1 MTYDCSLLSSTL
13 QTQVFTDINALK
25 AITEP
30 DKPFTRRA
38 FTEKYQEGRAYL
50 IAQLEPLGLKPFID
64 NAGNLRARLHG
75 KTEKTLYIGSHS
87 DTVPNGGI
95 LDGILGV
102 IAGVTIL
109 RYFVENN
116 LTPQYSLELIDFL
129 AEETSDWGISCIG
142 SRGLSGQLSAEHLA
156 LKHPKTGEILADAIQ
171 RMGGS
176 PATLSEY
183 QAISNP
189 LTSQTE
195 NYFLELHIEQGPVL
209 ERTEKQIG
217 IVTHIAGITRLKLTL
232 LGEANH
238 SGTTP
243 MSMRQDALV
252 KAAKVIIATD
262 KIAQQ
267 IAEQAQIE
275 GDSFVATCGYIE
287 NVPNAIN
294 VVPGKTVL
302 ILDIRTTNMKLLET
316 FQTSLKHS
324 LESFAGDYLEEVLS
338 QAEPVPMNSQLI
350 SLSENLAKITHI
362 STLKMASGAGHD
374 AAFMASIAK
383 TAMLFIPSIAGI
395 SHNPKE
401 ASYEKDILCG
411 IELLLQLTIKLAL
424 NEKKL

>member
-1 MTYDCSLLSSTL
+1 MYECIFLPSSLQQQALK
-13 QTQVFTDINALK
+13 DIESLK

-50 IAQLEPLGLKPFID
+50 IAQLKQLGLKPFID
-64 NAGNLRARLHG
+64 NAGNLRARLQG
-75 KTEKTLYIGSHS
+75 ETETTIYIGSHS

-102 IAGVTIL
+102 IAGLTIL
-109 RYFVENN
+109 RYFVEKKI
-116 LTPQYSLELIDFL
+116 TPNCSIELIDFL

-171 RMGGS
+171 RVGGDPDQLLKTPS
-176 PATLSEY
+176 ANLD
-183 QAISNP
+183 
-189 LTSQTE
+189 

-209 ERTEKQIG
+209 EKTHKKIG
-217 IVTHIAGITRLKLTL
+217 LVTHIVGIERLKIQFK
-232 LGEANH
+232 GISNH
-238 SGTTP
+238 AGTTP
-243 MSMRQDALV
+243 MNMRQDTLV
-252 KAAKVIIATD
+252 AAAKTIVAIHEITN
-262 KIAQQ
+262 QLS
-267 IAEQAQIE
+267 IE
-275 GDSFVATCGYIE
+275 ASMQEESFVATCGMIE
-287 NVPNAIN
+287 NHPNAMN
-294 VVPGKTVL
+294 VVPGSTTLMVDTRSTKPQFFTHFKTQLQAYLEQLHFPYHWEITTDTSPVL
-302 ILDIRTTNMKLLET
+302 MD
-316 FQTSLKHS
+316 TSL
-324 LESFAGDYLEEVLS
+324 LA
-338 QAEPVPMNSQLI
+338 
-350 SLSENLAKITHI
+350 LSETIAQSANIPY
-362 STLKMASGAGHD
+362 LKMASGAGHD

-401 ASYEKDILCG
+401 ASHEKDILCG

>member
-1 MTYDCSLLSSTL
+1 MTYDCNLLSPTL
-13 QTQVFTDINALK
+13 QTQVFTDIKALK

-38 FTEKYQEGRAYL
+38 FTKKYQEGRAYL
-50 IAQLEPLGLKPFID
+50 IAQLEQLRLKPFID
-64 NAGNLRARLHG
+64 NAGNLRARLQG
-75 KTEKTLYIGSHS
+75 TTEKTIYIGSHS

-142 SRGLSGQLSAEHLA
+142 SRGLSGQLSTEQLT
-156 LKHPKTGEILADAIQ
+156 LKHPKTGETLADAIQ
-171 RMGGS
+171 RIGGS
-176 PATLSEY
+176 PERLAEY
-183 QAISNP
+183 QAM
-189 LTSQTE
+189 TKHQTHPPE

-209 ERTEKQIG
+209 EQTEKQIG
-217 IVTHIAGITRLKLTL
+217 IVTHIVGITRLKLTL
-232 LGEANH
+232 VGESNH

-243 MSMRQDALV
+243 MNMRQDALV
-252 KAAKVIIATD
+252 KAAKVIIAAD

-267 IAEQAQIE
+267 IAEQAQTE

-294 VVPGKTVL
+294 VVSGKTVL
-302 ILDIRTTNMKLLET
+302 ILDIRTTNMKLLKT
-316 FQTSLKHS
+316 FQTLLKQS
-324 LESFAGDYLEEVLS
+324 LEPFARDYLEEVLS
-338 QAEPVPMNSQLI
+338 QTEPVPMNSQLI
-350 SLSENLAKITHI
+350 SLSENLAQIAHI

-383 TAMLFIPSIAGI
+383 AAILFIPSIAGI

-401 ASYEKDILCG
+401 ASHEKDILCG